1 MNRKLLSL
9 LTGVAVVRYFYP
21 AEVQKQAVFGIRR
34 FRQQRTH
41 NDPPTTIHD
50 PSPKDGVLF
59 WVKAVT
65 FAIITLIFTAGPT
78 AAQIGGLNTYEFL
91 NLSPSARV
99 SALGGNLITVRDD
112 DANLALANPSLLNES
127 MHQQLA
133 FSHSFHVAGISHG
146 YASYAHHFSKPGLTG
161 HAGVQYVNYGSFDQ
175 TDELG
180 QKLGTFKAAEYAIN
194 FGASKQVY
202 DRLALGAN
210 LKAITSQLEGYSSFG
225 LAADLAGVYFD
236 TSSNFTATV
245 VFRNIG
251 TQLAAYQDGNPEPL
265 PFEIQLGVSKRL
277 RYLPFRFSIV
287 YRHFN
292 RWNILYDD
300 PNAEPSTLF
309 FGEVNTERSKS
320 SIWFD
325 NFFRHFVFNGE
336 FLFGKKDNFR
346 LRFGYNHFMRKE
358 LSVDNF
364 GSLAGFSFGAGIKV
378 NRFRIDYGYSAFH
391 LGGGL
396 NHFGVST
403 NLQEFKR

>member
-1 MNRKLLSL
+1 MNKRLLSVIHSIDAIRCSL
-9 LTGVAVVRYFYP
+9 Y
-21 AEVQKQAVFGIRR
+21 GIRGH
-34 FRQQRTH
+34 RTPH
-41 NDPPTTIHD
+41 TVHHTPYTPHPTPSTINF
-50 PSPKDGVLF
+50 PLF
-59 WVKAVT
+59 FLRLLALGI
-65 FAIITLIFTAGPT
+65 FTLILSAGPSS
-78 AAQIGGLNTYEFL
+78 AQIGGINTFEFL

-112 DANLALANPSLLNES
+112 DATLALPNPSLLNER

-133 FSHSFHVAGISHG
+133 FTHSFHVAGISHG
-146 YASYAHHFSKPGLTG
+146 YASYAHHFGKAGITG
-161 HAGVQYVNYGSFDQ
+161 HAGVQYVSYGTFDQ
-175 TDELG
+175 TNELG
-180 QKLGTFKAAEYAIN
+180 EQLGTFKAAEYAIN
-194 FGASKQVY
+194 FGAAKQVY

-225 LAADLAGVYFD
+225 MAADVAGVYFD

-251 TQLAAYQDGNPEPL
+251 TQLTTYQEDNPEPI
-265 PFEIQLGVSKRL
+265 PFEIQLGISKRL
-277 RYLPFRFSIV
+277 RYLPFRFSVI

-309 FGEVNTERSKS
+309 FGEVDTERSRS

-325 NFFRHFVFNGE
+325 NFARHFVFNGE
-336 FLFGKKDNFR
+336 FLFGKKENFR

-364 GSLAGFSFGAGIKV
+364 GSLAGFSFGAGFKV